1 MKNLFDS
8 LVRTLTPLI
17 VGSVVGWFVTAG
29 ITLDPEFEGALTLVV
44 SGLLASL
51 YYIGV
56 RLLEQ
61 YVTPRF
67 GWLLGVARQP
77 VYAPDPSTV
86 TRAEYQAAID
96 PHTASYR
103 STGAH
108 NE

>member
-1 MKNLFDS
+1 MKALFDS
-8 LVRTLTPLI
+8 IVRTLVPII
-17 VGSVVGWFVTAG
+17 VGAVIGWAVTQG
-29 ITLDPEFEGALTLVV
+29 IALDDQFEIALTLVITGAFQGV
-44 SGLLASL
+44 

-77 VYAPDPSTV
+77 AYAPDPSTV